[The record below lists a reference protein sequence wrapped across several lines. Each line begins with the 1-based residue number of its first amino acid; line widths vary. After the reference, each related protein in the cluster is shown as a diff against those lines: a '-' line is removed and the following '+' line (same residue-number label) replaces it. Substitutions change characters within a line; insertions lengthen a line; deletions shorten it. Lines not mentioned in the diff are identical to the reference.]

1 MTPSLLQYSRESV
14 KTAPQIP
21 SRRALAGLAVVT
33 VLSTIEKRRKKQEQN
48 NKQTKPPIE
57 VEDMSGELQTIPAR
71 HGVATFVPRGRTI
84 KVINTYGKQVVSMWA
99 FTLGAPPEDDDD
111 EDIPGDE
118 EIEKEAK
125 KLQEA
130 AEKEEGEGG
139 KVVEPDS
146 EEEASD
152 EKKTDEQTSKTQN
165 SEEKGQSKKDE
176 GEEAKKE
183 HEEHEDPPEQAPDTP
198 DNEKSTNEPSE
209 TTAKQP
215 SKRTWASYLPS
226 IPYRGKGKGD
236 KTGKS
241 EAEQEPSPEEQKA
254 QNDANT
260 KRWSSYI
267 PTGKGFSN
275 YIPNV
280 EVPSKEGVVSA
291 FKSSHYRDPNKS
303 YAEQLYD
310 FSKTPVGAGTIAG
323 RIS

>member
-1 MTPSLLQYSRESV
+1 MTPSLLQHSRESV

-48 NKQTKPPIE
+48 SKETKPPIE

-99 FTLGAPPEDDDD
+99 FTLGAPPEDDD
-111 EDIPGDE
+111 EDVPGDE
-118 EIEKEAK
+118 EIEEEARK
-125 KLQEA
+125 IQEA

-146 EEEASD
+146 EGEEASD
-152 EKKTDEQTSKTQN
+152 EKKTDEHASQTQTSV
-165 SEEKGQSKKDE
+165 EKGQSETGK

-198 DNEKSTNEPSE
+198 DNEKSTNKASE

-241 EAEQEPSPEEQKA
+241 E
-254 QNDANT
+254 
-260 KRWSSYI
+260 
-267 PTGKGFSN
+267 
-275 YIPNV
+275 
-280 EVPSKEGVVSA
+280 
-291 FKSSHYRDPNKS
+291 
-303 YAEQLYD
+303 
-310 FSKTPVGAGTIAG
+310 VGQ
-323 RIS
+323 